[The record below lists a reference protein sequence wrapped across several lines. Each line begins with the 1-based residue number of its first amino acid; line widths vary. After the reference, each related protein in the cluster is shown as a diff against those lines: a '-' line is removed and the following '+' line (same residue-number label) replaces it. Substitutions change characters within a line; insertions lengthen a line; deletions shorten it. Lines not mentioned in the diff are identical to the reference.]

1 MTPTVRVP
9 VLVALVVGGGRRAP
23 PAVGECVRNEG
34 DWRDQDLRV
43 TQCGPVS
50 AGFEV
55 TRLLD
60 PPGPGVSCA
69 DGKCV
74 ARLEYGPGGRTARC
88 LRPLR

>member
-1 MTPTVRVP
+1 MTLTVRVP
-9 VLVALVVGGGRRAP
+9 VLVALVGGGGRRAP

-60 PPGPGVSCA
+60 PPGVSCA